1 MKATMLILSDKTGEP
16 TVANTIPEPELVNTL
31 GCSEPWIRQL
41 SVTQKNFMANWQC
54 LLWRDCKING

>member
-41 SVTQKNFMANWQC
+41 SVT
-54 LLWRDCKING
+54 